1 MHTPPTTQPARLM
14 LSALLLSA
22 ALAGATL
29 APPAHAAADAAAFS
43 AATGE
48 FIKAVDGNDSAVEAA
63 AQQLGKLSQAEPQD
77 PVLRAYAGAA
87 TAMKARTTLLPW
99 KKMGAAEDGLAL
111 IDKALAQLTPAHDAP
126 LYRGTPASLETRF
139 VAAGTF
145 LALPSMFNRHER
157 GAKLLDEVLK
167 SPLFDAAPVG
177 FKASVWLRAGL
188 EAQKAQRSDE
198 ARQWLQKAAASGAPQ
213 AAAAQAK
220 LKAL

>member
-1 MHTPPTTQPARLM
+1 MRKTPAPPARRL
-14 LSALLLSA
+14 LSTLLLSA
-22 ALAGATL
+22 ALLGTTL
-29 APPAHAAADAAAFS
+29 ASPAQAAADPGAFN

-48 FIKAVDGNDSAVEAA
+48 FLKAVDGNDGAVDAA
-63 AQQLGKLSQAEPQD
+63 ADQLVKLSQAEPQD

-87 TAMKARTTLLPW
+87 TALKARTTLLPW

-145 LALPSMFNRHER
+145 LALPSMFNRHDR

-167 SPLFDAAPVG
+167 SPLFEAAPVG
-177 FKASVWLRAGL
+177 FKAAVWLRAGL
-188 EAQKAQRSDE
+188 EAQKAQRTDE